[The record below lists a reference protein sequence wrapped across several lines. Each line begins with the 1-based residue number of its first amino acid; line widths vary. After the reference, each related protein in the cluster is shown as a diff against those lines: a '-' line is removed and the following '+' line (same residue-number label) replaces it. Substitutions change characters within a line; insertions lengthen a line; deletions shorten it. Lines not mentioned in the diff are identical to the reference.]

1 MAVCSMVKAL
11 WAFFLLGVALFFF
24 YDVLRFWR
32 SVWGSRRA
40 TFLADVLWWL
50 VAAFSCY
57 TLFLAYTDGVIRAL
71 CLVVCG
77 GGFACGYFTLGTLT
91 GHLWAR
97 LGKRLAGKRNNRRK
111 KRKILQEKAKKLLSA
126 DENHLLTEKDMAAI
140 LLSDQGLRKDVG
152 DRRYIAVLNQCDDS
166 TVRKSAEQVGEMLI
180 NSTGQNSETIEKI
193 VFAKLQ

>member
-1 MAVCSMVKAL
+1 MVKAL
-11 WAFFLLGVALFFF
+11 WAFFLLGLALFFF

-32 SVWGSRRA
+32 SVWGSGRA

-91 GHLWAR
+91 G
-97 LGKRLAGKRNNRRK
+97 KFYSN
-111 KRKILQEKAKKLLSA
+111 
-126 DENHLLTEKDMAAI
+126 
-140 LLSDQGLRKDVG
+140 
-152 DRRYIAVLNQCDDS
+152 
-166 TVRKSAEQVGEMLI
+166 TV
-180 NSTGQNSETIEKI
+180 THT
-193 VFAKLQ
+193 

>member
-11 WAFFLLGVALFFF
+11 LAFFLLGLALFFF

-71 CLVVCG
+71 CLAVCG

-97 LGKRLAGKRNNRRK
+97 LGERLADKRNNRRK
-111 KRKILQEKAKKLLSA
+111 KRKILQEKAKKLLQSPYNILYNKLNA
-126 DENHLLTEKDMAAI
+126 RKRKRKRKRHLAATAAPEQR
-140 LLSDQGLRKDVG
+140 SVE
-152 DRRYIAVLNQCDDS
+152 YDS
-166 TVRKSAEQVGEMLI
+166 KFEELHEAE
-180 NSTGQNSETIEKI
+180 
-193 VFAKLQ
+193 

>member
-1 MAVCSMVKAL
+1 MVKAL

>member
-1 MAVCSMVKAL
+1 MVKAL
-11 WAFFLLGVALFFF
+11 WAFFLLGLALFFF

-32 SVWGSRRA
+32 SVWGSGRA

-97 LGKRLAGKRNNRRK
+97 LEERLANKRKKRRK
-111 KRKILQEKAKKLLSA
+111 KRKILQEKAKKLLQSPYNILYNKLNA
-126 DENHLLTEKDMAAI
+126 RKRKRKRKRHLAATAAPEQR
-140 LLSDQGLRKDVG
+140 SVE
-152 DRRYIAVLNQCDDS
+152 YDS
-166 TVRKSAEQVGEMLI
+166 KFEELHEAE
-180 NSTGQNSETIEKI
+180 
-193 VFAKLQ
+193 

>member
-1 MAVCSMVKAL
+1 MAVCSMVNAL
-11 WAFFLLGVALFFF
+11 WAFFLLGLALFFF

-32 SVWGSRRA
+32 SVWGSGRA

-97 LGKRLAGKRNNRRK
+97 LGERLAGKRNNRRK
-111 KRKILQEKAKKLLSA
+111 KRKILQEKAKKLLQSPYNILYNKLSA
-126 DENHLLTEKDMAAI
+126 RKRKRKRKRHLAATAAPEQR
-140 LLSDQGLRKDVG
+140 SVE
-152 DRRYIAVLNQCDDS
+152 YDS
-166 TVRKSAEQVGEMLI
+166 KFEELHEAE
-180 NSTGQNSETIEKI
+180 
-193 VFAKLQ
+193 

>member
-1 MAVCSMVKAL
+1 MVNAL
-11 WAFFLLGVALFFF
+11 WAFFLLGLALFFF

-32 SVWGSRRA
+32 SVWGSGRA

-97 LGKRLAGKRNNRRK
+97 LGERLAGKRNNRRK
-111 KRKILQEKAKKLLSA
+111 KRKILQEKAKKLLQSPYNILYNKLSA
-126 DENHLLTEKDMAAI
+126 RKRKRKRKRHLAATAAPEQRSVEYDSKFEELHEAEKVPAPAFGGAYGGAVS
-140 LLSDQGLRKDVG
+140 LL
-152 DRRYIAVLNQCDDS
+152 QCDSGESDS
-166 TVRKSAEQVGEMLI
+166 GH
-180 NSTGQNSETIEKI
+180 
-193 VFAKLQ
+193 

>member
-1 MAVCSMVKAL
+1 MVKAL
-11 WAFFLLGVALFFF
+11 LAFFLLGKALFLL

-71 CLVVCG
+71 CLLVCG

-97 LGKRLAGKRNNRRK
+97 LGKRLAGKRNHRRK
-111 KRKILQEKAKKLLSA
+111 KRKILQEKAKKLLQSPYNILYNKLSA
-126 DENHLLTEKDMAAI
+126 RKRKRKRKRHLAATAAPEQR
-140 LLSDQGLRKDVG
+140 SVE
-152 DRRYIAVLNQCDDS
+152 YDS
-166 TVRKSAEQVGEMLI
+166 KFEEFHEAE
-180 NSTGQNSETIEKI
+180 
-193 VFAKLQ
+193 

>member
-1 MAVCSMVKAL
+1 MVKAL
-11 WAFFLLGVALFFF
+11 WAFFLLGLALFFF

-71 CLVVCG
+71 CLTVCG

-111 KRKILQEKAKKLLSA
+111 KRKILQEKAKKLLTKYSRG
-126 DENHLLTEKDMAAI
+126 DIILLTYHVDM
-140 LLSDQGLRKDVG
+140 
-152 DRRYIAVLNQCDDS
+152 
-166 TVRKSAEQVGEMLI
+166 
-180 NSTGQNSETIEKI
+180 
-193 VFAKLQ
+193 

>member
-1 MAVCSMVKAL
+1 MVKAL
-11 WAFFLLGVALFFF
+11 LAFFLLGVALFFF

-32 SVWGSRRA
+32 SVWGSGRA

-97 LGKRLAGKRNNRRK
+97 LGERLADKRKKRRK
-111 KRKILQEKAKKLLSA
+111 KRKIQKEKAK
-126 DENHLLTEKDMAAI
+126 NYCNPPI
-140 LLSDQGLRKDVG
+140 IY
-152 DRRYIAVLNQCDDS
+152 YI
-166 TVRKSAEQVGEMLI
+166 I
-180 NSTGQNSETIEKI
+180 N
-193 VFAKLQ
+193 

>member
-1 MAVCSMVKAL
+1 MVKAL

-111 KRKILQEKAKKLLSA
+111 KT
-126 DENHLLTEKDMAAI
+126 ENPA
-140 LLSDQGLRKDVG
+140 
-152 DRRYIAVLNQCDDS
+152 
-166 TVRKSAEQVGEMLI
+166 RKSKKNYCNPHIVYYII
-180 NSTGQNSETIEKI
+180 N
-193 VFAKLQ
+193 

>member
-1 MAVCSMVKAL
+1 MVKAL
-11 WAFFLLGVALFFF
+11 WAFFLLGMALFFF

-32 SVWGSRRA
+32 SLWGSRRA

-77 GGFACGYFTLGTLT
+77 GGFVCGYFTLGTLT

-97 LGKRLAGKRNNRRK
+97 LGERLAGKRNHRRK
-111 KRKILQEKAKKLLSA
+111 KRKILQEKAKKLLQSPYNILYNKLNA
-126 DENHLLTEKDMAAI
+126 RKRKQKRKRHLAATAA
-140 LLSDQGLRKDVG
+140 SEQRSVE
-152 DRRYIAVLNQCDDS
+152 YDS
-166 TVRKSAEQVGEMLI
+166 KFEELHEAE
-180 NSTGQNSETIEKI
+180 
-193 VFAKLQ
+193 

>member
-1 MAVCSMVKAL
+1 MVNAL
-11 WAFFLLGVALFFF
+11 WAFFLLGLALFFF

-32 SVWGSRRA
+32 SVWGSGRA

-77 GGFACGYFTLGTLT
+77 GGFVCGYFTLGTLT

-97 LGKRLAGKRNNRRK
+97 LGERLAG
-111 KRKILQEKAKKLLSA
+111 KILQEKAKKLLQSPYNILYNILNA
-126 DENHLLTEKDMAAI
+126 RKRKRKRKRHLAAT
-140 LLSDQGLRKDVG
+140 
-152 DRRYIAVLNQCDDS
+152 AA
-166 TVRKSAEQVGEMLI
+166 AEQRSVEYDSKFEELH
-180 NSTGQNSETIEKI
+180 EAE
-193 VFAKLQ
+193 

>member
-1 MAVCSMVKAL
+1 MVKAL
-11 WAFFLLGVALFFF
+11 LAFFLLGLALFLL

-77 GGFACGYFTLGTLT
+77 GGFACGFYAGHADRAPVGTPGEVLG
-91 GHLWAR
+91 
-97 LGKRLAGKRNNRRK
+97 
-111 KRKILQEKAKKLLSA
+111 
-126 DENHLLTEKDMAAI
+126 
-140 LLSDQGLRKDVG
+140 
-152 DRRYIAVLNQCDDS
+152 
-166 TVRKSAEQVGEMLI
+166 
-180 NSTGQNSETIEKI
+180 GQT
-193 VFAKLQ
+193 Q